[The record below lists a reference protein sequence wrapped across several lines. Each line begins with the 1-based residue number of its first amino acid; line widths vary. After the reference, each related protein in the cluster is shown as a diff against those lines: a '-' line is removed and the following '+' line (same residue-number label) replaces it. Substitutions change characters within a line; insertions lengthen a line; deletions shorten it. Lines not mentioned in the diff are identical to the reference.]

1 MRQGNP
7 NKEVEIFNYVVQDSF
22 DANMWEKLKNK
33 AAIIAQAMSSNT
45 QLRAVEDA
53 DLVTLGY
60 AEIEGAATGNP
71 LIKEQLSLNNE
82 VTKYAHAQTAFKKRQ
97 RDAQAKLDTLP
108 ESIDN
113 LRLIRDKLNEDIASR
128 VDTKG
133 NAFKATID
141 GKVYTERAKAEE
153 ALQKVLGSYNNT
165 VSTSIGSIGGMEIKA
180 VYKENSYT
188 IGDEA
193 GSSVKLQLVG
203 NRAYTVKSN
212 SIQGIENTLRNGPEN
227 LLKETE
233 SNISQLEAELKDA
246 EETIKLEYPYAEKLK
261 EMQRRLDE
269 INREIE
275 QTLVDNGRKQLSEAD
290 NEEGA
295 ETAEKKYSVADDGVA
310 ERTMMTTEEFADV
323 VLKAF
328 PTARNFQRNGNE
340 VTFTLPN
347 GSKVTVDLVERIA
360 FSAADRRKAAGDYG
374 RDIRTDE
381 APEGMYEG
389 VGKDAFITLANGGRL
404 GTIFHE
410 AYHFARAVALPK
422 DMRDFLSR
430 RYANEEAEAEA
441 YRKWRLA
448 RDRSGMFGKIWSKI
462 KDFAS
467 AMSNILGIETEHNIF
482 RGIESGKVFER
493 GNVGGRNTKFALT
506 DDGKTFL
513 FEHIADTVDSMVAD
527 MKNSGMP
534 VSDIRA
540 KLNEKRSA
548 IKDLIM
554 KRFNATLQDVLNRR
568 DFASRKALIRRV
580 LGHDVDDS
588 EVESKYK
595 DCLENAKEMCEYAAK
610 YAAGICEDR
619 GKDDGLS
626 AGIHDWQTFERGRN
640 EIIRAE
646 RAERRRYS
654 VNDGAAVADDGG
666 SSIVRKYS
674 IAPDDNSKESFVKR
688 IVNRFKGQ
696 HKGDKEYREMVK
708 NIMEELS
715 QCKIRWGKLD
725 PGLESVFKEAEGII
739 RVAKPYDWATVLPHV
754 GKAVAKRLDIS
765 TDEAMQNYIADWVLS
780 GAPNNNSEEAKIFSE
795 AMKKN
800 EYMSDKL
807 FELRGIFSE
816 YAEKSTHDFHQ
827 NVISYEQPRKNNS
840 FTRLLNYLY
849 DQFVEELGP
858 IKRMVDAIEKQ
869 KQTHLSLAMNPY
881 VGFRL
886 FRGHYGKAMTM
897 IEGKSKKAVEALQRI
912 YPNVNF
918 DGFETIYMIL
928 DSINALD
935 DKKRRNEFSE
945 YCIACHVLDI
955 HIRNE
960 KIGEEIQSIQHRID
974 GIMVAIANLKKS
986 GKKETADE
994 HRDYIKTEIDAHK
1007 ENIEELKN
1015 ELDRLEK
1022 RIMATPETREKCEKI
1037 INDYADDMKMQ
1048 RAQEKLV
1055 HYSNTILAVLH
1066 DSGVISDKHYKNTIK
1081 KWPNYVP
1088 MFRVFE
1094 ENKDIQ
1100 FGDSFKAQMGSERPL
1115 IDPLESIIRNTY
1127 LFMNRGEKNRA
1138 KLLLA
1143 GLTRCT
1149 GVGEYVEEVNKP
1161 GSPSIGD
1168 TITFYV
1174 KGKKHYLVTDPSV
1187 VQAVNGMGRDN
1198 SSLAL
1203 RLFNFPVRIARACF
1217 VTMNPSFAIRNIFR
1231 DVADATI
1238 YSQYGFKPW
1247 DFVSGFLHVL
1257 RRDDIFYEW
1266 MASGAAQASAL
1277 SLDRQYTQATID
1289 KMGKQFSEKV
1299 FSPSSWLNLLE
1310 MAGEVSEY
1318 GTRVAAYE
1326 KARQA
1331 KYSENKISAG
1341 IIDAAIESRDLMDFA
1356 RGGRASRTLNK
1367 IALFSNAAIQGWDKF
1382 FRTFD
1387 PRDEKTFMRAV
1398 ARLAFTAMLPALLFS
1413 LLYRDDE
1420 WYQELPEWLKESNW
1434 VLGKVGDTIIR
1445 IPKGQDLGIRLT
1457 SNFIEK
1463 AIGKKSK
1470 MTVKNQFKPIM
1481 DALPS
1486 LIPLGLLPIIENM
1499 SNYSFF
1505 NDAPVV
1511 PGYLQKLPDD
1521 AQFNANTSSMAK
1533 FLGEKLGYSP
1543 IKIDH
1548 LMSGYAG
1555 NVYRGAMETVN
1566 FIERDN
1572 KSIPHVTDM
1581 PILNGLTYMPY
1592 KNPAS
1597 VTKFYD
1603 EWDKAQKE
1611 HNLYKQTGKI
1621 REGYSE
1627 RKYEKLKAA
1636 NKEMLELAKKE
1647 RAVVANQSISN
1658 SEQYDKQ
1665 MNIQKRRMR
1674 LAEKAIK

>member
-1 MRQGNP
+1 
-7 NKEVEIFNYVVQDSF
+7 
-22 DANMWEKLKNK
+22 
-33 AAIIAQAMSSNT
+33 
-45 QLRAVEDA
+45 
-53 DLVTLGY
+53 
-60 AEIEGAATGNP
+60 
-71 LIKEQLSLNNE
+71 
-82 VTKYAHAQTAFKKRQ
+82 
-97 RDAQAKLDTLP
+97 
-108 ESIDN
+108 
-113 LRLIRDKLNEDIASR
+113 
-128 VDTKG
+128 
-133 NAFKATID
+133 
-141 GKVYTERAKAEE
+141 
-153 ALQKVLGSYNNT
+153 
-165 VSTSIGSIGGMEIKA
+165 
-180 VYKENSYT
+180 
-188 IGDEA
+188 
-193 GSSVKLQLVG
+193 
-203 NRAYTVKSN
+203 
-212 SIQGIENTLRNGPEN
+212 
-227 LLKETE
+227 
-233 SNISQLEAELKDA
+233 
-246 EETIKLEYPYAEKLK
+246 
-261 EMQRRLDE
+261 
-269 INREIE
+269 
-275 QTLVDNGRKQLSEAD
+275 
-290 NEEGA
+290 
-295 ETAEKKYSVADDGVA
+295 
-310 ERTMMTTEEFADV
+310 
-323 VLKAF
+323 
-328 PTARNFQRNGNE
+328 
-340 VTFTLPN
+340 
-347 GSKVTVDLVERIA
+347 
-360 FSAADRRKAAGDYG
+360 
-374 RDIRTDE
+374 
-381 APEGMYEG
+381 MYEG

-430 RYANEEAEAEA
+430 RYENEEAEAEA

-493 GNVGGRNTKFALT
+493 GTAGGVTTKFSLT
-506 DDGKTFL
+506 DRANNQLMEAIVSSIDSAIRKWQFSGISSDEIRARLNEDNSDLKNQIL
-513 FEHIADTVDSMVAD
+513 APIRASYNDIKSRKDKDISSKAAIVDRIRGDRLLPEGVGYEQLYENYLAD
-527 MKNSGMP
+527 MKEM
-534 VSDIRA
+534 
-540 KLNEKRSA
+540 
-548 IKDLIM
+548 
-554 KRFNATLQDVLNRR
+554 
-568 DFASRKALIRRV
+568 
-580 LGHDVDDS
+580 
-588 EVESKYK
+588 Y
-595 DCLENAKEMCEYAAK
+595 ENAAK
-610 YAAGICEDR
+610 IY
-619 GKDDGLS
+619 S
-626 AGIHDWQTFERGRN
+626 AVCRDKGIHRDYSTELRTWADVQRARNNAIADNRTER
-640 EIIRAE
+640 E
-646 RAERRRYS
+646 RQMTAR
-654 VNDGAAVADDGG
+654 AAVADDGG

-688 IVNRFKGQ
+688 IMNRFKGQ

-780 GAPNNNSEEAKIFSE
+780 GAPNNNSEEAKIFGE

-827 NVISYEQPRKNNS
+827 NVISYEQPRKKNS
-840 FTRLLNYLY
+840 WNDNLNYWY
-849 DQFVEELGP
+849 DQWVEELGP
-858 IKRMVDAIEKQ
+858 IKRMVEAIEKQ
-869 KQTHLSLAMNPY
+869 KKARLPLALNPY

-897 IEGKSKKAVEALQRI
+897 VEGTSKKAVEALQRI

-918 DGFETIYMIL
+918 EGFETIHMIL
-928 DSINALD
+928 DGINALN
-935 DKKRRNEFSE
+935 DKKRREAFSE
-945 YCIACHVLDI
+945 YCVMRHVLDI
-955 HIRNE
+955 HDYN
-960 KIGEEIQSIQHRID
+960 D
-974 GIMVAIANLKKS
+974 GIRS
-986 GKKETADE
+986 QQKEAED
-994 HRDYIKTEIDAHK
+994 R
-1007 ENIEELKN
+1007 IEELQRIISSLRAEEEKATQKTHKQRIKKDLN
-1015 ELDRLEK
+1015 EHLEVLGELRDEIDK
-1022 RIMATPETREKCEKI
+1022 LEDSIMETPKTRAECEKI
-1037 INDYADDMKMQ
+1037 INDYTDDMDMQ
-1048 RAQEKLV
+1048 QAQEKLV
-1055 HYSNTILAVLH
+1055 HYSNIMLAVLH
-1066 DSGVISDKHYKNTIK
+1066 DSGVISDKHYKNTLE

-1088 MFRVFE
+1088 MFRVFD
-1094 ENKDIQ
+1094 ENEAIQ
-1100 FGDSFKAQMGSERPL
+1100 FGDSTKAQMGSTRQV
-1115 IDPLESIIRNTY
+1115 IDPLQSIIRNTY
-1127 LFMNRGEKNRA
+1127 DFMKRGEKNRA

-1143 GLTRCT
+1143 GLARCT
-1149 GVGEYVEEVNKP
+1149 GVGEYVEEVNAP
-1161 GSPSIGD
+1161 GSPSLGD
-1168 TITFYV
+1168 TITFYDR
-1174 KGKKHYLVTDPSV
+1174 GKKRYLVTDPAV

-1331 KYSENKISAG
+1331 KYSESKLSAG

-1387 PRDEKTFMRAV
+1387 PRDKKTFMRAA

-1413 LLYRDDE
+1413 LLYRDEE

-1434 VLGKVGDTIIR
+1434 VVGKVGDTIIR
-1445 IPKGQDLGIRLT
+1445 IPKGQDLGIRMT

-1463 AIGKKSK
+1463 AIDKKSK
-1470 MTVKNQFKPIM
+1470 VTVKNQFKPIM

-1486 LIPLGLLPIIENM
+1486 LMPLGLLPVVENM

-1505 NDAPVV
+1505 SDAPVV
-1511 PGYLQKLPDD
+1511 PGYLSKLPDEM
-1521 AQFNANTSSMAK
+1521 QYNANTSSMAK

-1566 FIERDN
+1566 FVERDN

-1603 EWDKAQKE
+1603 EWEKMEKE
-1611 HNLYKQTGKI
+1611 HNLFKQTGKQ
-1621 REGYSE
+1621 RDGYSE
-1627 RKYEKLKAA
+1627 NRYKRMKEAS
-1636 NKEMLELAKKE
+1636 NKMTELNKKE
-1647 RAVVANQSISN
+1647 RAIVMDKRLDTGRRYALQRSIQ
-1658 SEQYDKQ
+1658 EQ
-1665 MNIQKRRMR
+1665 RVR
-1674 LAEKAIK
+1674 LANSVIGR